1 MLEYTEYT
9 KFLISLIAVVNPI
22 GIVPIFITMTADLSS
37 DEQRRMAKLVVLATA
52 TVLLVALFFGELLLN
67 FFGISINSFRV
78 GGGIMLLLMSI
89 SMLHTSHT
97 TIRQHREIAEQASES
112 MAVVPLAIPLLA
124 GPAAISTVIINAYKG
139 SGIEH
144 YALMSLDII
153 ALAVILALLFT
164 VMPWIASRI
173 STLGINIST
182 RIMGLI
188 LAAIAVE
195 FIANGLKGLFPVLA

>member
-1 MLEYTEYT
+1 
-9 KFLISLIAVVNPI
+9 
-22 GIVPIFITMTADLSS
+22 
-37 DEQRRMAKLVVLATA
+37 
-52 TVLLVALFFGELLLN
+52 
-67 FFGISINSFRV
+67 
-78 GGGIMLLLMSI
+78 MLLLMAI

-97 TIRQHREIAEQASES
+97 TIRQHREIAQQASES

-144 YALMSLDII
+144 YALMSVDILLLAGMLS
-153 ALAVILALLFT
+153 ALFM
-164 VMPWIASRI
+164 VMPWIAARI
-173 STLGINIST
+173 SHVGINIST

-188 LAAIAVE
+188 LAAIAIE

>member
-9 KFLISLIAVVNPI
+9 KFLISLLAVVNPI
-22 GIVPIFITMTADLSS
+22 GVVPIFITMTADLTST
-37 DEQRRMAKLVVLATA
+37 EQRRIAKLVVFATA
-52 TVLLVALFFGELLLN
+52 TVLLVSLFFGELLLN

-78 GGGIMLLLMSI
+78 GGGIMLLLMAI
-89 SMLHTSHT
+89 SMLNTSHT

-139 SGIEH
+139 HGVEH
-144 YALMSLDII
+144 YAMMSLDII
-153 ALAVILALLFT
+153 ALTVILALLFLL
-164 VMPWIASRI
+164 MPWIASRI

-195 FIANGLKGLFPVLA
+195 FIANGMKGLFPALA

>member
-1 MLEYTEYT
+1 MLEFTDYT

-22 GIVPIFITMTADLSS
+22 GIVPIFIAMTADLTSA
-37 DEQRRMAKLVVLATA
+37 QQKRTAQVVVIATT
-52 TVLLVALFFGELLLN
+52 TVLLVSLFFGELILN

-78 GGGIMLLLMSI
+78 GGGIMLLLMAI
-89 SMLHTSHT
+89 SMLQT
-97 TIRQHREIAEQASES
+97 THHNIRQHREIAEQASES

-139 SGIEH
+139 HGVEH
-144 YALMSLDII
+144 YALMSLDILI
-153 ALAVILALLFT
+153 LAVLLT
-164 VMPWIASRI
+164 VLFMIMPWISSRI
-173 STLGINIST
+173 SHVGINIST